1 MAKSLDENNI
11 TWTRP
16 EPLGWIDSNNIKHL
30 YYPDFYLPD
39 YNVYLDPKNSFLIKK
54 DEEKINRTALQ
65 NKINIIVLTVDQ
77 LDWLTIKNKIA
88 G

>member
-1 MAKSLDENNI
+1 M
-11 TWTRP
+11 
-16 EPLGWIDSNNIKHL
+16 NNIKHL

-54 DEEKINRTALQ
+54 DKEKINRTATQ

-77 LDWLTIKNKIA
+77 LDWSTIKNKIA